1 MASPNV
7 KAVAESNAWW
17 LLHSVV
23 RETQVSIFD
32 QKSAKA
38 RSMVKIFLTLPG

>member
-7 KAVAESNAWW
+7 KAVAENNAWW

-23 RETQVSIFD
+23 RETRVPIIEQNRPKREVWSKF
-32 QKSAKA
+32 S
-38 RSMVKIFLTLPG
+38 